1 MSRDQQVGELLRA
14 YQGVLDT
21 VRDLPPIPMV
31 LWRHGYRGG
40 LGRLHYLPRLR
51 WLLRFFVVRH
61 IDRALASLGRRY
73 SARAALRLMADSEQ
87 RDREA
92 VREFQQS
99 LPPIRLKTYLTL
111 LTVATII
118 LGRPIVDRV
127 ASFVLNIAE
136 LGHSRSL
143 AGIPDLRRQVRDSVE
158 KLGAA
163 LTPDFTS
170 VNEALKALL
179 NGGLKQMALVML
191 GLALS
196 LYVVLR
202 PFVPAFRLKRMLF
215 NLAPEPERRRRSAT
229 ARWSVP
235 QTIGIYERER
245 MLFEGLGWRAP
256 REFPFDLVVL
266 ALVMLAPMVLG
277 GLWIRLSSI
286 DQVKANRA
294 MDLEFGAWLLVLA
307 LLRLGWLYRTWRRR
321 QSSGH
326 VMYMPFGAR
335 IRCSRAVAK
344 VESPLFVGARASLA
358 FLFFF
363 LFIRMG
369 NPSSRYTLLTDI
381 SIAIVYAFFGA
392 MLVSLPWWYRIHREL
407 RDLDQS
413 YDTSEFGRRPV
424 LSLLMMTIG
433 WLVVLPPFIS
443 IFRLGRCVQ
452 RAQARAGHAM
462 TLRSPWILAPGLL
475 FCPILFAYL
484 QHELN
489 KIWSIEGEPLDA
501 WAADAGAVAFAGT
514 AVEQRDWPHENA
526 PSSPCSGSTV

>member
-1 MSRDQQVGELLRA
+1 MKQVNGSMARDSQVCELLGA
-14 YQGVLDT
+14 YQGVLET
-21 VRDLPPIPMV
+21 VRDLPLVPMV
-31 LWRHGYRGG
+31 LWRHGHRSG
-40 LGRLHYLPRLR
+40 LGRLHYLPRPR

-61 IDRALASLGRRY
+61 IDRALASLSRRF
-73 SARAALRLMADSEQ
+73 SARAALRLAPDSEQ

-99 LPPIRLKTYLTL
+99 LPPIRLKIYLTL

-127 ASFVLNIAE
+127 ATVVLSLVQ
-136 LGHSRSL
+136 LGHARSL

-158 KLGAA
+158 KLGAV

-179 NGGLKQMALVML
+179 NGGLKQVALVML

-215 NLAPEPERRRRSAT
+215 NLAPEPERHRRSAT

-235 QTIGIYERER
+235 QTTGIYERER

-277 GLWIRLSSI
+277 GLWISLSPI
-286 DQVKANRA
+286 APIREDRA
-294 MDLEFGAWLLVLA
+294 MDLEFGVWLLIFA

-321 QSSGH
+321 QSSEH

-335 IRCSRAVAK
+335 IRGSRAVAK
-344 VESPLFVGARASLA
+344 VESSLFVGARAFLT

-363 LFIRMG
+363 LFIMMG
-369 NPSSRYTLLTDI
+369 NPNSRYTILI

-413 YDTSEFGRRPV
+413 YDTGEFSGRPV

-489 KIWSIEGEPLDA
+489 KIWAIEGEPLDA
-501 WAADAGAVAFAGT
+501 WAAD
-514 AVEQRDWPHENA
+514 
-526 PSSPCSGSTV
+526 PSTQSEVHGHAMDPELVGQPPN